1 MHTRKRRERRISIIA
16 GLILVTLT
24 LVASL
29 SIFLVMEHQA
39 ERIVNR
45 SLLLSLESRIH
56 LFDAKIQQR
65 LDANQLVATRPF
77 ITAQLKQLDANP
89 DDLKAIKS
97 LQLAADTLL
106 PTGFSLIRFSMPDRH
121 TAAAAGIAAVHPELA
136 VPLRLDTAVH
146 LMWSDSGFVLS
157 QERPMLDARHRLVG
171 YVLTESKLP
180 ELTRML
186 RDTQTLGKTG
196 ELVVCSNAN
205 SGMQCFPAALSRR
218 VYLDV
223 PLVQNGRRLPM
234 AYAFEGETGLTTTRD
249 YRGREVVAAYAP
261 LGQLGLGMVL
271 KVDTDE
277 LYAPIYE
284 QVREVSYMLL
294 FFLAA
299 GLLMLY
305 WLVNPLVRK
314 LAISEREARH
324 ASERLRDSETRTRTI
339 LDNIDEGLITLAED
353 GTIES
358 LNPVAERLFGYP
370 PGGLLGGNM
379 LDLINPGNHPEYRER
394 IEHHVARRD
403 LGTPPSSFELTAIR
417 RNGQELPV
425 EARISDMVL
434 AGRHKFILALQDITR
449 RKETE
454 ARILHIAS
462 HDPLTDLPN
471 RTLLEDRIKHAIH
484 ANHRRRERF
493 AVIYIDLND
502 FKTIN
507 DSLGHTL
514 GDTLLRSVAI
524 RLKGCLREEDT
535 VARQGG
541 DEFIVI
547 LSRIEHPDDAATAV
561 QKIINTLTEPY
572 TIEGHELHSGASL
585 GIAIYPE
592 DGHNV
597 TALLKNS
604 DTAMYQAKASGR
616 NNYRF
621 YSPEMDAKAADR
633 LMLENNLRRAL
644 ERNELS
650 LHYQP
655 IVSLASGEIMAV
667 EALLRWTHPVM
678 GVVSP
683 ARFIPVAEDSSL
695 ILPIG
700 EWVLETACRQIREWD
715 KTKLFSGRVVVNLSP
730 RQFRQ
735 GDLVKRF
742 THIIERTGTDPRRLG
757 MEITESVIMENLDS
771 SIRML
776 QSLKDMGVEFSLDDF
791 GTGYS
796 SLSYLK
802 RFPVDKLKIDQSF
815 VRDVVNDHD
824 DEALVKAIIA
834 MAHSLKIRVV
844 AEGVETRQQ
853 LDFLREQHCD
863 QYQGYYFS
871 RPLPAHELM
880 FAQHRG
886 DANEPKAG
894 PTL

>member
-1 MHTRKRRERRISIIA
+1 MHPRKRRERRISVIA
-16 GLILVTLT
+16 SLILVTLT

-45 SLLLSLESRIH
+45 SLQLSLESRVR
-56 LFDAKIQQR
+56 LFNAKIQQR
-65 LDANQLVATRPF
+65 LEASQLVATRPF
-77 ITAQLKQLDANP
+77 IIAQLKQLDADP
-89 DDLKAIKS
+89 HDAAAIKAV
-97 LQLAADTLL
+97 QLAADTLL
-106 PTGFSLIRFSMPDRH
+106 PTGFSLIRFSLPDRH
-121 TAAAAGIAAVHPELA
+121 TIAAAGIAAVHPGLS
-136 VPLRLDTAVH
+136 VPLKLETTAQ
-146 LMWSDSGFVLS
+146 LLWSDGGFVLA
-157 QERPMLDARHRLVG
+157 QERPMLDGRHRLVG
-171 YVLTESKLP
+171 YVLTESRLP
-180 ELTRML
+180 ELTHML
-186 RDTQTLGKTG
+186 RDTEALGRTG
-196 ELVVCSNAN
+196 ELVVCGNAS

-218 VYLDV
+218 IYRDV
-223 PLVQNGRRLPM
+223 PPVQNGQPLPM
-234 AYAFEGETGLTTTRD
+234 AYAFEGKSGLVTTRD
-249 YRGREVVAAYAP
+249 YRGHEVVAAYTP
-261 LGQLGLGMVL
+261 LAQLGLGMVL

-299 GLLMLY
+299 GLLLLY

-339 LDNIDEGLITLAED
+339 LDNIDEGLVTLAAN
-353 GTIES
+353 GTVES
-358 LNPVAERLFGYP
+358 LNPMAEQLFGYA
-370 PGGLLGGNM
+370 PGALLGSNM
-379 LDLINPGNHPEYRER
+379 LDLIDADDHAKYRER
-394 IEHHVARRD
+394 IEHFTARQD
-403 LGTPPSSFELTAIR
+403 LHAPPTAFELAIAH
-417 RNGQELPV
+417 RNGKRLPTEV
-425 EARISDMVL
+425 RISDMVL
-434 AGRHKFILALQDITR
+434 GGQQKFILAIQDITR
-449 RKETE
+449 RKEAE

-462 HDPLTDLPN
+462 HDPLTGLPN
-471 RTLLEDRIKHAIH
+471 RTLLEDRIKQAIQSH
-484 ANHRRRERF
+484 YRRHERF

-507 DSLGHTL
+507 DSLGHTI
-514 GDTLLRSVAI
+514 GDSLLRAVSG
-524 RLKGCLREEDT
+524 RLKECLRQEDT

-547 LSRIEHPDDAATAV
+547 LSRVEHPDDAATAV
-561 QKIINTLTEPY
+561 QKIIQTLTLPY
-572 TIEGHELHSGASL
+572 FIEGHELHSGASL

-604 DTAMYQAKASGR
+604 DTAMYQAKALGR

-644 ERNELS
+644 ERNELA

-655 IVSLASGEIMAV
+655 IVSLASGEVVAV

-678 GVVSP
+678 GAVSP

-715 KTKLFSGRVVVNLSP
+715 RSGSFHGRIVINLSP

-735 GDLVKRF
+735 GDLVQRF
-742 THIIERTGTDPRRLG
+742 THIIKRTGIDPRRLG

-815 VRDVVNDHD
+815 VRDLVNDHD
-824 DEALVKAIIA
+824 DESLVKAIIA
-834 MAHSLKIRVV
+834 MAHNLKIRVV
-844 AEGVETRQQ
+844 AEGVETVDQ
-853 LDFLREQHCD
+853 LEFLREHRCD
-863 QYQGYYFS
+863 LYQGYYFS
-871 RPLPAHELM
+871 RPLPAHELK
-880 FAQHRG
+880 FPQYLPRP
-886 DANEPKAG
+886 NEPNAG
-894 PTL
+894 SSL